1 MTIAVNLSGN
11 QDIDGILW
19 GWAWG
24 DGGTELLDFS
34 FPTGTAEY
42 TDNGYVQI
50 DNFGAFTPAQQ
61 TAVRTVL
68 ANAASF
74 CGLSFTETTNT
85 FAVLRFGNADR
96 VNYTDD
102 PDVSEQTGLHEI
114 GTAEANP
121 PELEFDGDP
130 SGDAPFSAPY
140 AQGDSW
146 YDPGDYTNP
155 ALGSFQFAAGIMH
168 EIGHNLGLKHGHV
181 TQDGHGITF
190 PALPPDHNS
199 YEYSVMTYSQFPGDM
214 PGAPG
219 NVDNAPHHPTTFMQN
234 DIAALQY
241 LYGADYGAA
250 ANNTDTVYTWS
261 TATGAQSINGVSQ
274 GAPIANYVLMTI
286 WDGGGTDTYNFSNY
300 TTNLSVDLNPGQW
313 VVLDTTSPASSAF
326 QRANLG
332 NDQAGGANYFAR
344 GNIANALIAPNSAPG
359 EARSLIENANGGSGN
374 DTITG
379 NFADN
384 VLRGNA
390 GNDTMDGGI
399 GSDTSYYTGTRLQHL
414 ATLIVAGT
422 LTIADQRIGTPNGS
436 DTVSN
441 FEWYRFDD
449 GTFNEIEVLNRGPV
463 LSPDAGS
470 PHHLSEI
477 AGTSGSNTLDEVSG
491 SLSFTDAN
499 AGDTHT
505 AATALNSI
513 AWSGGALVPGATSL
527 ALAGAM
533 SAVISP
539 DGMVGELDWHF
550 ALADRHVDFLAL
562 GETLTV
568 VYDMTVFDH
577 HAGSSVSDSSTVQ
590 VTMIFTGTNDAVVL
604 GAGSVLSGS
613 VTELPLVTGSLAVD
627 STAGAIHFTD
637 LDLND
642 RPTATIDAAGQ
653 TVTWQDAA
661 NDYTA
666 ELTPAQIAAITA
678 AFTIVAAAGNTND
691 GTIDWH
697 YDIVDQTIDF
707 LAVGETI
714 TLTTPVIIDDHNG
727 STIDPDVV
735 VTLIGANDAPI
746 AFADSNGIAK
756 GRTLDVSAAG
766 GLIGNDTDPD
776 IHDQDGLFVSAI
788 NGSAANVGVA
798 LAGDYGSLTVFADG
812 SYVYAAYRGS
822 LPAKIV
828 AQDTFTYTLNDGNG
842 GTDDSTISIVVFNPG
857 VDYQSGIDTT
867 LNGGNGPDVLDGSF
881 GGDILIGGNGPDV
894 LIAGDGNV
902 MTGGSGPDT
911 FLFRPEFGDN
921 TITDFDVKTDAL
933 QFDASIFADEAEMF
947 DNAVDS
953 AAGVVIG
960 DPATDAVTLLG
971 VTLADLQSKHGSFYF
986 V

>member
-1 MTIAVNLSGN
+1 MTVAVNLSGN
-11 QDIDGILW
+11 PDIDGILW

-24 DGGTELLDFS
+24 DGGAETLDFS

-50 DNFGAFTPAQQ
+50 VNFGAFSAAQQ

-68 ANAASF
+68 NNAASF
-74 CGLSFTETTNT
+74 CNLTFTETTAD
-85 FAVLRFGNADR
+85 FAVLRFANADS
-96 VNYTDD
+96 VNYTNDS
-102 PDVSEQTGLHEI
+102 DVAEQTGLHTI

-146 YDPGDYTNP
+146 YGTGGYTNP

-181 TQDGHGITF
+181 TQDGHGVNF
-190 PALPPDHNS
+190 PMLPADHNS
-199 YEYSVMTYSQFPGDM
+199 YEYSVMTYSQFPGD
-214 PGAPG
+214 
-219 NVDNAPHHPTTFMQN
+219 NVGSDNAPHHPTTFMQN

-241 LYGADYGAA
+241 LYGANYGAS

-261 TATGAQSINGVSQ
+261 TATGAASINGVSQ

-286 WDGGGTDTYNFSNY
+286 WDGGGTDTYNLSNY
-300 TTNLSVDLNPGQW
+300 TTNLSINLNPGEW

-332 NDQAGGANYFAR
+332 NDGAGGANYFAR
-344 GNIANALIAPNSAPG
+344 GNIANAQIAPGSVAG

-384 VLRGNA
+384 VLRGNG
-390 GNDTMDGGI
+390 GNDTMDGGD
-399 GSDTSYYTGTRLQHL
+399 GSDTAYYTGTRLQHL

-422 LTIADQRIGTPNGS
+422 LSIADQRFGAPNGT
-436 DTVSN
+436 DTVSS
-441 FEWYRFDD
+441 FEFYRFDD
-449 GTFNEIEVLNRGPV
+449 GTFNQIEVLNRGPV

-470 PHHLSEI
+470 PHNLSEL
-477 AGTSGSNTLDEVSG
+477 AGTSGSNALDQVSG
-491 SLSFTDAN
+491 SLSFTDPN

-505 AATALNSI
+505 AKAALNSFV
-513 AWSGGALVPGATSL
+513 WSGGALIPGATSL
-527 ALAGAM
+527 ALASAM
-533 SAVISP
+533 SATIDP
-539 DGMVGELDWHF
+539 DGMVGELDWQF
-550 ALADRHVDFLAL
+550 SLADHLVDFLAL
-562 GETLTV
+562 GESLTV
-568 VYDMTVFDH
+568 VYDMTVSDH
-577 HAGSSVSDSSTVQ
+577 HVGSSVSDSSTVQ
-590 VTMIFTGTNDAVVL
+590 VTILFTGTNDAVVL
-604 GAGSVLSGS
+604 GAGSVLAGS
-613 VTELPLVTGSLAVD
+613 VNELPLVTGSPAID
-627 STAGAIHFTD
+627 STAGAILFTD

-642 RPTATIDAAGQ
+642 RPAASIDTAGQ

-666 ELTPAQIAAITA
+666 ELTAGQIAAITS
-678 AFTIVAAAGNTND
+678 AFTIAAAAGNTND
-691 GTIDWH
+691 GTIDWS
-697 YDIVDQTIDF
+697 YDIADAAIDF

-727 STIDPDVV
+727 STISPDVV

-746 AFADSNGIAK
+746 AFADSSGIAK
-756 GRTLDVSAAG
+756 GRTLTVAADD

-776 IHDQDGLFVSAI
+776 IHDQDDLFVSEV
-788 NGSAANVGVA
+788 NGSAANVGVE

-828 AQDTFTYTLNDGNG
+828 AQDTFSYTLADGNG
-842 GTDDSTISIVVFNPG
+842 GTDVSTFSIVVFNPG

-867 LNGGNGPDVLDGSF
+867 LNGGSGPDVLDGSF

-902 MTGGSGPDT
+902 MTGNNGPDT
-911 FLFRPEFGDN
+911 FLFRPEFGEN
-921 TITDFDVKTDAL
+921 TITDFDVNTDAL
-933 QFDASIFADEAEMF
+933 QFDSAIFAVAADMF
-947 DNAVDS
+947 SHATDT
-953 AAGVVIG
+953 AAGVEIAASAG
-960 DPATDAVTLLG
+960 DVVLLEG
-971 VTLADLQSKHGSFYF
+971 VTLADMQAKSASFYF